1 MERRTKYRADFLAWQ
16 REYVLAALVEA
27 AGNQVRAASNLG
39 IHRNSI
45 GRMMG
50 ECGITKG
57 VVKEALASRKV

>member
-1 MERRTKYRADFLAWQ
+1 MERSTKYHADFLAWQ
-16 REYVLAALVEA
+16 RKCLLAALIET
-27 AGNQVRAASNLG
+27 AGNQVRAASKLG

-45 GRMMG
+45 GRMMC